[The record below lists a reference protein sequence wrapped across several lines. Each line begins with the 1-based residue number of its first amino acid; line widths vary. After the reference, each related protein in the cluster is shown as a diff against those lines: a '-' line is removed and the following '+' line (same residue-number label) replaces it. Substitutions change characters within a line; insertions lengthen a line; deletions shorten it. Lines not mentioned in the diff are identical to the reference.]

1 VNEKKIKVDY
11 MARVEGEAAL
21 DITVSNG
28 EIVDLKLNVFE
39 PARFFESFLIGRK
52 FDEVPEIAARICGI
66 CPVSHI
72 LTSIQAIED
81 ALEIVPS
88 GETMR
93 LRKLLAL
100 SQWIQSHTLHTY
112 MLALPD
118 YFGYQSVLDMIP
130 EHRELV
136 EQALRLKR
144 LGNDLTV
151 AIGGREVHPVT
162 PVVGGFT
169 HVPPRDV
176 IKDLIKR
183 FKEARKDAQNMV
195 EIAAQIELPDF
206 TRDFEYV
213 ALTSPPQEYP
223 IISGFIAS
231 NKGLKFKKNE
241 YRKNIHEV
249 HVSHSNALHSFVKG
263 RSSFMVGPLAR
274 VNLNYDLLAGEARR
288 AAERNGLK
296 FPSMN
301 PFYSIPARAV
311 EVVHSIE
318 TCIDLLEDL
327 KLKAEQIPA
336 VPKDGTGFGIGEAP
350 RGLLYH
356 SYKINKKGEIVEADI
371 VSPTAHNAFN
381 IENDLKEFVP
391 KFISLPKEEI
401 QLKCEMLVRAYDPCF
416 SCSAHFLKINIRE
429 R

>member
-1 VNEKKIKVDY
+1 MKEKKIKVDY

-28 EIVDLKLNVFE
+28 EVADLKLNVFE

-52 FDEVPEIAARICGI
+52 FDEVPEIASRICGI
-66 CPVSHI
+66 CPVSHM
-72 LTSIQAIED
+72 LTSIQAVED

-118 YFGYQSVLDMIP
+118 YFGYQSVLNMIP

-136 EQALRLKR
+136 EQALRLKK

-169 HVPPRDV
+169 HVPPKDV
-176 IKDLIKR
+176 VKDLLKR

-195 EIAAQIELPDF
+195 EITAQIELPDF

-213 ALTSPPQEYP
+213 SLTSPPQEYP
-223 IISGFIAS
+223 VISGIIAS
-231 NKGLKFKKNE
+231 NKGLKFKKDE

-249 HVSHSNALHSFVKG
+249 HVPHSNALHSFVKG

-274 VNLNYDLLAGEARR
+274 VNLNYSLLAGEARR
-288 AAERNGLK
+288 AAEKNGLK

-301 PFYSIPARAV
+301 PF
-311 EVVHSIE
+311 
-318 TCIDLLEDL
+318 
-327 KLKAEQIPA
+327 
-336 VPKDGTGFGIGEAP
+336 
-350 RGLLYH
+350 
-356 SYKINKKGEIVEADI
+356 
-371 VSPTAHNAFN
+371 
-381 IENDLKEFVP
+381 
-391 KFISLPKEEI
+391 
-401 QLKCEMLVRAYDPCF
+401 
-416 SCSAHFLKINIRE
+416 
-429 R
+429 